1 MNTIEMQPGL
11 QGSFFGNILQNILN
25 PGSDETEQLANEL
38 YYKEQELQK
47 LKQRNTITMVVTGIS
62 GLAAI
67 FFGIQYVK
75 NKKK

>member
-1 MNTIEMQPGL
+1 MNTIEIDQGL
-11 QGSFFGNILQNILN
+11 NGFLGDILQNVFN
-25 PGSDETEQLANEL
+25 PGPDQSEQLANEL

-67 FFGIQYVK
+67 FFGVQYLK

>member
-1 MNTIEMQPGL
+1 MNTIEIDQGL
-11 QGSFFGNILQNILN
+11 NGILGNILQNVFN
-25 PGSDETEQLANEL
+25 PAPDQSEQLANEL
-38 YYKEQELQK
+38 YYKEQEIQK
-47 LKQRNTITMVVTGIS
+47 LKQRNTITMAITGIS